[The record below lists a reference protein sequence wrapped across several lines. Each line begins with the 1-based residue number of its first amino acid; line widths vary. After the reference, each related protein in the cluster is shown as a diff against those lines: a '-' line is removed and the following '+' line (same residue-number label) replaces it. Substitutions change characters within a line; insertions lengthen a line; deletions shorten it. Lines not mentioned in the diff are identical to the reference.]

1 MSVSPE
7 RPAESLSLGLQ
18 ATHGAKRRPLAPRGQ
33 RHGIGEMEKCR
44 RHEKWVSAAWRAAAG
59 AIQKLLRLRFHVQ
72 TGILMRLVAR
82 DGGDALHEIEDA
94 FGWAA
99 CLRQHRVDHLG
110 CLGLGEAAAAQKL
123 GAILVTACDDL

>member
-18 ATHGAKRRPLAPRGQ
+18 AVHGAKRRPLAPRGQ
-33 RHGIGEMEKCR
+33 RHGIGETVKCR
-44 RHEKWVSAAWRAAAG
+44 RHAKWVSAAWRDSGG
-59 AIQKLLRLRFHVQ
+59 AIQKFLRLRLHVQ

-94 FGWAA
+94 FGRAA
-99 CLRQHRVDHLG
+99 FPR
-110 CLGLGEAAAAQKL
+110 
-123 GAILVTACDDL
+123 